1 MEIIVEE
8 KNWKTHKNSH
18 QICCQNTVAMAR
30 VQDYVMNRKM
40 LKVLVGQEPI
50 IAITTGVSNRDGV
63 NEKSRCHVNQGC
75 KEFKASYV
83 IMRPAAPIAIAR
95 VKWPPGTMG
104 FTAGGR
110 QVSVYLSVHAIATG
124 TTPKKTT
131 LRMKQQTT
139 NALVISYAK
148 WLCWVQENYM
158 NSSRDIQMQTKD
170 FSACQ

>member
-1 MEIIVEE
+1 M
-8 KNWKTHKNSH
+8 T
-18 QICCQNTVAMAR
+18 
-30 VQDYVMNRKM
+30 
-40 LKVLVGQEPI
+40 
-50 IAITTGVSNRDGV
+50 NRDGV

-158 NSSRDIQMQTKD
+158 NSSRDIQLQTKD
-170 FSACQ
+170 FSASQLSLFFTGPRSYLVEMFVFHQTLNLAGTVALGFGLKRTGFAVLSREEEWLD